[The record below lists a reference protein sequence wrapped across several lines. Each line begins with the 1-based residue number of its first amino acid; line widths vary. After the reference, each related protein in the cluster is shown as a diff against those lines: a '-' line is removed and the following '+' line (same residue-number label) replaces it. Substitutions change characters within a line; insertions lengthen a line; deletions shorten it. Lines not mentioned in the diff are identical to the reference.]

1 MKKEKKRKEKS
12 GIMEIYPFEKN
23 KINISSL
30 CIVLSIYQNILI
42 IPCPTSRKSISGYK
56 IQITK
61 KTF

>member
-56 IQITK
+56 I
-61 KTF
+61 